1 MTVERSSTSQRNPL
15 GSRHILASSSYLPD
29 WLDEKF
35 LPLVTL
41 VYILVMAG
49 ALLATPFLLH
59 PWMQQPFTGAL
70 VETTLVV
77 GAVRDPQYSDTTPA
91 RLSVD
96 DVLLALDREPLDSV
110 HEYDALVRQHA
121 IGDTITLTARS
132 RGGIVKEIEIVL
144 RAFTPRDQWFLFY
157 PLYLLGL
164 LFAFIGIWV
173 FIFRR
178 YDNLGRSFSMFS
190 VSVGFALG
198 GTLLIWGPHR
208 LAPLWILAVGM
219 SGAAM
224 LNLAVL
230 LPRPL
235 GLFRRHP
242 WLLGIGHTTMFVLVI
257 WNWATMYNVQ
267 HPWNYIHARQALY
280 AFDAITGLIFLG
292 RLIYTRAHSEYP
304 LARAQATFILASFL
318 VGFGPTLVWLLLP
331 QFGIPAHFSLWLLLP
346 TVFFPT
352 GLAYALL
359 RYRVTRT
366 DVLMRQA
373 LVYAAMLVIIVV
385 GYNLIV
391 IGVTLALGTRV
402 RPHNPYLLGFWAFLV
417 ATLFNP
423 VRTRLE
429 QGVNRLFGH
438 THLAYQE
445 QLDAFG
451 RALVEA
457 ANVETVAR
465 LTRQTVAAN
474 LYAHP
479 LHLFLYD
486 TVNGQYR
493 AFPDEHGRPTSDITF
508 AADNPLP
515 NFLERLGH
523 TFFFDPDNLPRDLEP
538 VAARLA
544 LLQAVI
550 YVPLPGRERLVG
562 FLALGPRPGRL
573 YGSEEVE
580 FLEAL
585 SRQAALAIE
594 RAQTVSDLE
603 RRIEQMNILARVA
616 QGVNITLVFDDLLEL
631 LYAQTTRL
639 VRARYFQVLLYE
651 PATKQLQYVFAAD
664 GDERLKDLE
673 GQPLEEGRGLAWEV
687 MKTRHVI
694 RTNDYPATCR
704 QQGYAVDLPDALA
717 WMGVPLNAGAET
729 IGVMVLADSA
739 VEVAYTAEQERL
751 VQALA
756 DLAAGAIV
764 KARLLEETR
773 QRAAQLTVLNQITRK
788 LSSTLDLQALLK
800 QILDS
805 AVSLLDAEAGTLF
818 LVDEDTGELV
828 FAVVTGPVGTNLE
841 GKRLPPGSGL
851 VGRAISERMPLL
863 VTDVEKE
870 NNWESSIDQET
881 NFKTHSVLIAPM
893 ITQDKAI
900 GALEVINKRNGI
912 FTADDEQLL
921 LAFAGQAAIAIQNA
935 RLYTMTDQALAA
947 RVEELSVLQRIDREL
962 NTSLDVRRAMQVT
975 LDWAVRRTGAVAG
988 LVGLLQEDTLIIIA
1002 DQGYPE
1008 GELGPYHA
1016 TGVPISR
1023 CPGMT
1028 RAVETHEPQRILAE
1042 ESDTPLLHAH
1052 ARAQIVVP
1060 IERED
1065 QVIGLLVLES
1075 LDPYVWNEE
1084 TVRFLVRLADHA
1096 AIAITNAQLYAE
1108 VQEANQTKSDFISFV
1123 AHELKT
1129 PMTSIRGYAD
1139 LLAKGAVGPINDNQA
1154 QFLAV
1159 IRANVERMARLVS
1172 DLADISRIE
1181 AGKLELE
1188 FQRVDF
1194 HDVVD
1199 EVVHSLSQQIESK
1212 NQTLEVH
1219 IPDDLPPVWGDRV
1232 RLAQIL
1238 TNLVSNA
1245 HKYTPE
1251 GGTIEI
1257 WAEHVP
1263 NEWQPN
1269 GPPEVVHVAVRD
1281 NGLGISE
1288 EEQEKIFQKF
1298 FRSEDRRARE
1308 APGTGLGLH
1317 ITKNLVELHGGRIWF
1332 ESKLGEGTTFHFTVP
1347 IAED

>member
-1 MTVERSSTSQRNPL
+1 MTIERSSTPRLNL
-15 GSRHILASSSYLPD
+15 FNSRHILSSSSYLPE
-29 WLDEKF
+29 WLDDKL

-41 VYILVMAG
+41 IYILVMSA
-49 ALLATPFLLH
+49 ALLATPFLLRA
-59 PWMQQPFTGAL
+59 WMQQPFTGAL

-77 GAVRDPQYSDTTPA
+77 GALQNPQYAPDTPT
-91 RLSVD
+91 RLHVD
-96 DVLLALDREPLDSV
+96 DVLLALDGEPLKGVRD
-110 HEYDALVRQHA
+110 YDHRLRQYHV
-121 IGDTITLTARS
+121 GDTVTFTVRS
-132 RGGIVKEIEIVL
+132 PDNTIKEVVIVL

-157 PLYLLGL
+157 PLYILGL
-164 LFAFIGIWV
+164 LFTFIGIWV

-178 YDNLGRSFSMFS
+178 YDNLGRSFSMFA
-190 VSVGFALG
+190 VSVGLALG
-198 GTLLIWGPHR
+198 ATLEIWGSHYLP
-208 LAPLWILAVGM
+208 PLWIFAVGM
-219 SGAAM
+219 GGAAI

-235 GLFRRHP
+235 SLFRRHP
-242 WLLGIGHTTMFVLVI
+242 WMLGFGHTTFFVLVF
-257 WNWATMYNVQ
+257 WNWLTMYDAQ
-267 HPWNYIHARQALY
+267 HPWHYIHARQVLY
-280 AFDAITGLIFLG
+280 AFDALAGLIFLG
-292 RLIYTRAHSEYP
+292 RLVYTRSHSEYP

-318 VGFGPTLVWLLLP
+318 VGFGPIIVWLLLP
-331 QFGIPAHFSLWLLLP
+331 QFGIAAHFSLWVLLP
-346 TVFFPT
+346 TIFFPL

-385 GYNLIV
+385 GYNLV
-391 IGVTLALGTRV
+391 VVGLTLALGTKI

-417 ATLFNP
+417 AALFNP
-423 VRTRLE
+423 IRNRLE
-429 QGVNRLFGH
+429 EGINRLFGH
-438 THLAYQE
+438 TNLAYQV

-457 ANVETVAR
+457 ANIETVAR
-465 LTRQTVAAN
+465 LTRQTVASN

-493 AFPDEHGRPTSDITF
+493 AFPDEQGRPTSDITF

-515 NFLERLGH
+515 HFLERLGH
-523 TFFFDPDNLPRDLEP
+523 TYFFDPDNLPRDLEP

-573 YGSEEVE
+573 YGNEEVE

-585 SRQAALAIE
+585 GRQAALAIE

-639 VRARYFQVLLYE
+639 VRARYFQILLYE
-651 PATKQLQYVFAAD
+651 PTSQQLRYVFAAD
-664 GDERLKDLE
+664 GDERRKNLE
-673 GQPLEEGRGLAWEV
+673 GQPLEKGRGLAWEV
-687 MKTRHVI
+687 LKTRHVL
-694 RTNDYPATCR
+694 RVNDYPAICR
-704 QQGYAVDLPDALA
+704 QKGYAVDLPDALA
-717 WMGVPLNAGAET
+717 WMGVPLNAGAEA
-729 IGVMVLADSA
+729 IGVMIMADSA

-751 VQALA
+751 VQAIA

-788 LSSTLDLQALLK
+788 LSSTLDLQTLLE
-800 QILDS
+800 QILNS
-805 AVSLLDAEAGTLF
+805 AVSLLNAEAGTLF
-818 LVDEDTGELV
+818 LVDEDTGELI
-828 FAVVTGPVGTNLE
+828 FAVVTGPVGENLQ

-851 VGRAISERMPLL
+851 VGRAIEERMPLR
-863 VTDVEKE
+863 VTDVERE
-870 NNWESSIDQET
+870 DNWERSIDRET
-881 NFKTHSVLIAPM
+881 HFKTRSVLIAPM
-893 ITQDKAI
+893 ITQDQAI
-900 GALEVINKRNGI
+900 GALEVINKREGV

-962 NTSLDVRRAMQVT
+962 NTSLDVQRAMQVT
-975 LDWAVRRTGAVAG
+975 LEWAVRRTGAVAG
-988 LVGLLQEDTLIIIA
+988 LIGLLQENTLTIIA

-1008 GELGPYHA
+1008 GELGPYRA

-1028 RAVETHEPQRILAE
+1028 RAVETREPQRVLAE
-1042 ESDTPLLHAH
+1042 ESNTPLLHTH

-1065 QVIGLLVLES
+1065 QVVGLLVLES

-1139 LLAKGAVGPINDNQA
+1139 LLAKGAVGPVNENQA
-1154 QFLAV
+1154 QFLSV

-1172 DLADISRIE
+1172 DLTDISRIE

-1188 FQRVDF
+1188 FQRVNF
-1194 HDVVD
+1194 HEVVD
-1199 EVVHSLSQQIESK
+1199 EVVHSLSQQIADK
-1212 NQTLEVH
+1212 QQKLEVH
-1219 IPDDLPPVWGDRV
+1219 IPEDLPPIWGDRV

-1298 FRSEDRRARE
+1298 FRSENRRARE

-1347 IAED
+1347 IAEE